1 MSGKLS
7 ALSLEE
13 MEMAWWGV
21 CYCDFPN
28 AGSMGNET
36 CGCIVCGKDPH
47 YDDFTSK
54 YKKENTMTPDL
65 LTEKERD
72 QANCPSPRCGS
83 CDDCKKHYEARDEDT
98 ALTESQWASD
108 EGVGIVLTPNEM
120 EQYVE
125 CAGIGPVQLD
135 CGCTPD
141 WDEFCPYCADV
152 SPANIG

>member
-47 YDDFTSK
+47 YDDGF
-54 YKKENTMTPDL
+54 
-65 LTEKERD
+65 
-72 QANCPSPRCGS
+72 
-83 CDDCKKHYEARDEDT
+83 
-98 ALTESQWASD
+98 
-108 EGVGIVLTPNEM
+108 TPNEM